1 LYLALTFSNSCRNLS
16 QLANGSGI
24 KVNSNIFTINFFN
37 KNTHESS
44 SNPLNKTNYIC
55 PSSILFKL
63 PLDDL
68 KISDKLKRIEL
79 NLPEINKNKIVYD
92 PLLINQLEENRLPE
106 RNTSAPMSCGKPLF
120 NERAWRSR
128 MMNKKKR
135 KKYRKK
141 MFFVLKKRQQ
151 DKEKRYQNLCLMYK
165 QIEEKKSEI
174 YDPIRF
180 IHRELEKAKFFG
192 YKCTPIYDEFRDLIN
207 TKMNTFDEKLTR
219 KFEDIKKPLHMIYTD
234 VIKPEELLTKS
245 ERKKGAK

>member
-1 LYLALTFSNSCRNLS
+1 M
-16 QLANGSGI
+16 
-24 KVNSNIFTINFFN
+24 INFNNNDSN
-37 KNTHESS
+37 KNTQKFSP
-44 SNPLNKTNYIC
+44 NPVNQTNYIC

-68 KISDKLKRIEL
+68 KISDKIKRIEL

-92 PLLINQLEENRLPE
+92 PLLINQLEKNKLPE
-106 RNTSAPMSCGKPLF
+106 RNTNGPMSCGKPLF

-135 KKYRKK
+135 KKYQKK

-192 YKCTPIYDEFRDLIN
+192 YKSTHLYDEFRDLVN
-207 TKMNTFDEKLTR
+207 TKMNSFDEKYTR
-219 KFEDIKKPLHMIYTD
+219 KFEDVKKPFQMVYTD
-234 VIKPEELLTKS
+234 VIKPGDIVDKS
-245 ERKKGAK
+245 ESKKGAK